1 MGRKPKMYYL
11 LRPGSCSC
19 FYIPGIHLHFYV
31 IISFL
36 FVCFLKLEIQ
46 NIDFDFMLIADPSD
60 SRLHG
65 NRVETV
71 KKNLIHYTQWTK
83 LMHHIFTAF
92 HGPMF
97 HSRIYTLKH
106 CKNGSYIIYASVSK
120 AWNF

>member
-31 IISFL
+31 ISFL

-71 KKNLIHYTQWTK
+71 KKKPDTLHSMDKIDASH
-83 LMHHIFTAF
+83 
-92 HGPMF
+92 F
-97 HSRIYTLKH
+97 HSFPRTNVSFSHIYTETLQK
-106 CKNGSYIIYASVSK
+106 
-120 AWNF
+120 W